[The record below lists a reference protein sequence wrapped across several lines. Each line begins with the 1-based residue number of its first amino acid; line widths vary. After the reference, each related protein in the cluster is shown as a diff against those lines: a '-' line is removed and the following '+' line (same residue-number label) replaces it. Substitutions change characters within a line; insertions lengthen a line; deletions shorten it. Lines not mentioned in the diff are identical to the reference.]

1 METEF
6 LKSFLL
12 WSAALNYG
20 VLLLSFAVFVFAREW
35 MYQLHRRWFNIEH
48 ATFDA
53 ILYLWFGFYKLAIWF
68 FLIVPLLVLLI
79 LR

>member
-6 LKSFLL
+6 LRSFLL

-20 VLLLSFAVFVFAREW
+20 LLLLSFALFVFARDW
-35 MYQLHRRWFNIEH
+35 MY
-48 ATFDA
+48 
-53 ILYLWFGFYKLAIWF
+53 
-68 FLIVPLLVLLI
+68 PLLVLLI

>member
-20 VLLLSFAVFVFAREW
+20 LLLLSFAIFVFARDW
-35 MYQLHRRWFNIEH
+35 MYRLHRRWFNLEH
-48 ATFDA
+48 TTFDA

-68 FLIVPLLVLLI
+68 FLVVPLLVLLI

>member
-1 METEF
+1 
-6 LKSFLL
+6 
-12 WSAALNYG
+12 
-20 VLLLSFAVFVFAREW
+20 
-35 MYQLHRRWFNIEH
+35 LHRRWFNIEH

-68 FLIVPLLVLLI
+68 FLIIPLLVLLI

>member
-6 LKSFLL
+6 FKSFLL
-12 WSAALNYG
+12 WGAALNYG
-20 VLLLSFAVFVFAREW
+20 LLLLSFAVFLLARDW
-35 MYQLHRRWFNIEH
+35 MYRLHRRWFNLEH
-48 ATFDA
+48 GTFDA

-68 FLIVPLLVLLI
+68 FLIVPLLVLII

>member
-12 WSAALNYG
+12 WSVALNYG
-20 VLLLSFAVFVFAREW
+20 LLLLSFAVFVLARDW
-35 MYQLHRRWFNIEH
+35 MYRLHRRWFNLEPS
-48 ATFDA
+48 TFDA
-53 ILYLWFGFYKLAIWF
+53 VLYLWFGFYKLAIWF
-68 FLIVPLLVLLI
+68 FLIVPFLVLLI